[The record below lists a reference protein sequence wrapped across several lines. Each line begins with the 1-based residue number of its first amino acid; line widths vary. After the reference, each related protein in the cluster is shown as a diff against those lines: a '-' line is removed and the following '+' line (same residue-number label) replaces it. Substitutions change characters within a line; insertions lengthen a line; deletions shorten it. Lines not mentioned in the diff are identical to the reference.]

1 MSSLGNPPSS
11 PVAIDPPDARVWVS
25 HSRTDLYPCM
35 QLGTVL
41 DVKIPGE
48 DRYKQ
53 APLYEIWPYLICD
66 VDENFEASTDHF
78 GLASNHKS
86 AKVWRV

>member
-1 MSSLGNPPSS
+1 MN
-11 PVAIDPPDARVWVS
+11 
-25 HSRTDLYPCM
+25 
-35 QLGTVL
+35 
-41 DVKIPGE
+41 VKIPGE

-66 VDENFEASTDHF
+66 VAENFETSTDHF